1 MNVEP
6 RGIYG
11 DIHISENLARLNDRL
26 EDVCNRCGRRISDIR
41 VIAVTKNQSVSSVR
55 AAYDNG
61 ICDFAENRVQEAERK
76 YTGLI
81 EIRPHI
87 RLHMVGHLQSN
98 KAGESTKIFDIIH
111 SVDSVKL
118 AGILNEKAVGQFKVL
133 LQVNVAGEQTKSG
146 FLIDEVGSAL
156 ERVRA
161 MPSLRVE
168 GLMTI
173 APIAENSLEVRLVFA
188 KLRELKDKYGLRE
201 LSMGMTDDYEVAIE
215 EGSTMIRIGRA
226 IFGERR

>member
-1 MNVEP
+1 
-6 RGIYG
+6 
-11 DIHISENLARLNDRL
+11 
-26 EDVCNRCGRRISDIR
+26 
-41 VIAVTKNQSVSSVR
+41 
-55 AAYDNG
+55 
-61 ICDFAENRVQEAERK
+61 
-76 YTGLI
+76 
-81 EIRPHI
+81 
-87 RLHMVGHLQSN
+87 
-98 KAGESTKIFDIIH
+98 
-111 SVDSVKL
+111 VDSVKL

-146 FLIDEVGSAL
+146 FLIDEVDSAL
-156 ERVRA
+156 EQIRA
-161 MPSLRVE
+161 MSSLRVE

-173 APIAENSLEVRLVFA
+173 APIVENSLEVRPVFA